1 MAKVVQK
8 REECIGCA
16 ACVAVCPKYFEM
28 ADDGR
33 SRLKG
38 GKQQG
43 KDVVLETDDVVT
55 IKLAADVCP
64 VNIIH
69 IDAGTLPKKEKR

>member
-1 MAKVVQK
+1 MAKVIQK

-16 ACVAVCPKYFEM
+16 ACVAVCPLYFEM

-43 KDVVLETDDVVT
+43 KDLVLDTEDVKT

-64 VNIIH
+64 VNIIR
-69 IDAGTLPKKEKR
+69 IEAGKSPKK